1 MGLLAVACG
10 AASLPVSG
18 PAASSPAPSTGA
30 MTVPSPS
37 PQALP
42 PAPSPPPAPMAPPV
56 AQMVMP
62 VHAPPPVPIV
72 PMTAVFAIRPSMAGG
87 AGGSVSVTLSGGAAR
102 YQLVVTGLRPGSTHA
117 IHDHLG
123 SCAAAGSSNHLTVLA
138 VPTASPAGVITVDT
152 SVPAM
157 DAGSGRIVIVYATA
171 NATVISG
178 CADL

>member
-1 MGLLAVACG
+1 
-10 AASLPVSG
+10 
-18 PAASSPAPSTGA
+18 
-30 MTVPSPS
+30 
-37 PQALP
+37 
-42 PAPSPPPAPMAPPV
+42 
-56 AQMVMP
+56 MVTP
-62 VHAPPPVPIV
+62 VHAPPPAAMV
-72 PMTAVFAIRPSMAGG
+72 PMTAVFAIRPSSAGG
-87 AGGSVSVTLSGGAAR
+87 AGGSVSVTLSGGTAH
-102 YQLVVTGLRPGSTHA
+102 YHLVVTGLRPGSTHA

-152 SVPAM
+152 SVRAV